1 VLIDSDRGFKLASHT
16 GLNKTRNI
24 GIAAHIDAGKTTTT
38 ERILYYSG
46 VSHKMG
52 EVHDGNTVMDWMEQE
67 QERGITITSAAT
79 TTFWKDYRINI
90 IDTPGHVDFTAE
102 VERSLRV
109 LDGVIC
115 VLCGVGGVQPQS
127 ETVWRQANKYKVP
140 RIVFV
145 NKMDRIGADFYRAV
159 SMISE
164 KLKDN
169 PLLVQIPIGAED
181 RFEGVIDLLSMK
193 AFHYSSETLGMEV
206 EESEIPDA
214 CRKDADEY
222 RKKLVETVVEMDEAM
237 LERYLEGDE
246 PSQAELVSTIRKATI
261 NNLIVPVL
269 CGSAFKNK
277 GVQQLLDAVVDYL
290 PSPLDIPSV
299 KGHHPEDESRII
311 ECHPDENEPLA
322 ALAFKVWSD
331 AYVEN
336 LTFLRIYSG
345 KIALGDVVHNS
356 TRDRKERIMKLFR
369 MHADKREEIKEVG
382 AGDIVA
388 AVGLKFTATGDTLCK
403 KEHPIL
409 LESIKFPRPVIS
421 IAIEPE
427 TTEDEK
433 KLAEALQRMAL
444 EDPTFKVAT
453 DQETGQTIISGMGE
467 LHIEVIVERIRR
479 EFKVDARVGKPQ
491 VAYRESITT
500 STKHEVTY
508 EKQFGAK
515 NQYARVSMQIE
526 ASDPSSGLVFVN
538 RTGAEKVP
546 KQFLSAIE
554 TGCQDSMNSGPLI
567 GYPVIAMKVTLL
579 DGDWRPEE
587 SNEQTFRIAAGLCL
601 REMMKNAAPVIMEPI
616 MNVEVETPDEFL
628 GEVMG
633 DLNSRNGEIR
643 GTSQRPGLQVVD
655 VMVPLRRM
663 FGYSTDLRSV
673 TQGRATYTME
683 FSSYRALPQKLQD
696 EMVS

>member
-1 VLIDSDRGFKLASHT
+1 MTSNT
-16 GLNKTRNI
+16 GLDKTRNI

-79 TTFWKDYRINI
+79 TTFWKDHKINI

-159 SMISE
+159 SMISD
-164 KLKDN
+164 KLKAV
-169 PLLVQIPIGAED
+169 PVPIQIPIGAED
-181 RFEGVIDLLSMK
+181 RFEGVIDLIKMK
-193 AFHYSSETLGMEV
+193 AFHYSSESLGMQV
-206 EESEIPDA
+206 EEGEIPES
-214 CRKDADEY
+214 CIKDAVEY
-222 RKKLVETVVEMDEAM
+222 RKRLVETVVEQDEAM
-237 LERYLEGDE
+237 LERYLEGEE
-246 PSQAELVSTIRKATI
+246 PSRSELISVIRNATI
-261 NNLIVPVL
+261 NNRLVPVL

-277 GVQQLLDAVVDYL
+277 GVQQLLDAVVDFL
-290 PSPLDIPSV
+290 PSPLDIPAV
-299 KGHHPEDESRII
+299 QGHHPEDEEKII
-311 ECHPDENEPLA
+311 ERHADDGEPLA

-345 KIALGDVVHNS
+345 KIALGDALYNS

-388 AVGLKFTATGDTLCK
+388 AVGLKFTATGDTLCR

-409 LESIKFPRPVIS
+409 LESIRFPRPVIS

-427 TTEDEK
+427 TSEDEK

-453 DQETGQTIISGMGE
+453 DEETGQTIISGMGE

-479 EFKVDARVGKPQ
+479 EFRVSARVGKPQ
-491 VAYRESITT
+491 VAYRESVTAAA
-500 STKHEVTY
+500 KHEFTY

-515 NQYARVSMQIE
+515 TQYARVSMQVE
-526 ASDPSSGLVFVN
+526 ASDPSGGLVFVN
-538 RTGAEKVP
+538 RASAEKVP
-546 KQFLSAIE
+546 KQFLAAVE
-554 TGCQDSMNSGPLI
+554 NGCHDSMNSGPLM
-567 GYPVIAMKVTLL
+567 GYPVIGIKVTLL

-587 SNEQTFRIAAGLCL
+587 SNEQTFRIAAGMCL
-601 REMMKNAAPVIMEPI
+601 REVMRNAAPVIMEPI

-655 VMVPLRRM
+655 VLVPLRRM
-663 FGYSTDLRSV
+663 FGYSTDLRSG

-683 FSSYRALPQKLQD
+683 FASYRPLPQKLQD
-696 EMVS
+696 EMLSR